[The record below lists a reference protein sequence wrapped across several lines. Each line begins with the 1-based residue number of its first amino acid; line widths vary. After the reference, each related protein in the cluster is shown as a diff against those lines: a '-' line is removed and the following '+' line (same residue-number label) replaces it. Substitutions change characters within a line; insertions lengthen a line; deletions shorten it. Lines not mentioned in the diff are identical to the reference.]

1 VQADFTAVQTGLTA
15 LLNNQ
20 TALAKIEAGETAVA
34 AATTTLHLQTV
45 LGQIGL
51 QINKYD
57 AAETMGNATALRG
70 TADNILD
77 IIDVVQGDANLV
89 MAGGGNAN
97 GTPSHI
103 GGFSEMPG
111 GLVGTVTKFQD
122 NQVQTNFWAS
132 FLAEANTMSAKL
144 LAVANGTAAATQDL
158 ITQINN
164 YQNFGAQFNNAQG
177 AVFQGRFDNELA
189 AGALQSDSAMAIKAL
204 TGILNG
210 DKGDALAA
218 DNVMLQAAAGNFIG
232 NAGDIGGNNIALGG
246 ATYVGSGTTFQT
258 TTSVNG
264 IAMGTGMPA
273 GANPNIANGTGG
285 APATSTT
292 MAGGAAGGASSG
304 NGMGTAG
311 HSHDHSSAAAAPAP
325 APAATAATHA
335 TAAAHS
341 MPVVDHV
348 AMAHMWA

>member
-1 VQADFTAVQTGLTA
+1 
-15 LLNNQ
+15 
-20 TALAKIEAGETAVA
+20 
-34 AATTTLHLQTV
+34 
-45 LGQIGL
+45 
-51 QINKYD
+51 
-57 AAETMGNATALRG
+57 LRG
-70 TADNILD
+70 TADNVLD

-89 MAGGGNAN
+89 MAGGGNGN
-97 GTPSHI
+97 PGHI

-111 GLVGTVTKFQD
+111 GLIGTVTKFQD

-144 LAVANGTAAATQDL
+144 LAVANGTQAATQDL
-158 ITQINN
+158 ITQITN
-164 YQNFGAQFNNAQG
+164 YQNFGSQFDLAQG
-177 AVFQGRFDNELA
+177 AVFQGRFDNELV

-210 DKGDALAA
+210 DTGAALAA
-218 DNVMLQAAAGNFIG
+218 DNVMLQASAGNFIG
-232 NAGDIGGNNIALGG
+232 NAGDIGGNNVALGG

-264 IAMGTGMPA
+264 IAMGTGAPA

-292 MAGGAAGGASSG
+292 MAGGGAAAGGGATAGGGTTTAGGTTAGAGTTTG
-304 NGMGTAG
+304 NGTATAQQSG
-311 HSHDHSSAAAAPAP
+311 HHHHHDPAAAAAA

-335 TAAAHS
+335 TAAAHT
-341 MPVVDHV
+341 MPVIDHH
-348 AMAHMWA
+348 AMAHMWG